1 MTRRRL
7 LVGVAQADLVNEPR
21 RYLLEL
27 LDGLSAIGVDIQVA
41 LFDDGPVRRELEA
54 VAEVRRMPELAHRSP
69 LGLVQSLAGR
79 AGPELADRVHD
90 SRTAAAR
97 RWIRPPDCIHL
108 HGPLAVPL
116 LRYVRSEQVPVTT
129 YVHPYDFRI
138 GGLPPADVQRVV
150 SRTERFLVA
159 DDSVVEDLRAAGVDP
174 ARISPAP
181 RPLRFPAPTPSAT
194 TSRAAR
200 AELGLTEDHVVV
212 AVPPVADWADA
223 PDLTLALA
231 WELERRAGPGAATIL
246 WYGMDGPDRR
256 PVAYDLDRMG
266 LRGVRL
272 AGDLP
277 GGLDLLDLADVVV
290 LPTRTTGDLPEDL
303 AERAAAHRT
312 PLLCWDGHP
321 LAADVRRWAGFV
333 APRGDVEAMAERLH
347 RLVTD
352 PAALRGVR
360 ESCWRATLA
369 DVERIA
375 PLEVP
380 AP

>member
-1 MTRRRL
+1 MTRRL

-54 VAEVRRMPELAHRSP
+54 VADVRRMPELAHRSP
-69 LGLVQSLAGR
+69 LGVVQSLAGR

-90 SRTAAAR
+90 GRTAAAR
-97 RWIRPPDCIHL
+97 RWIRPPDCLHL

-116 LRYVRSEQVPVTT
+116 LRYVRRDDVPVTT

-138 GGLPPADVQRVV
+138 GGLPPAEVRRVV
-150 SRTERFLVA
+150 ARTDRFLVA
-159 DDSVVEDLRAAGVDP
+159 DDSVVGDLRAAGVDP
-174 ARISPAP
+174 ERISPAP
-181 RPLRFPAPTPSAT
+181 MPLRFPAPTPSAT
-194 TSRAAR
+194 TRRTAR
-200 AELGLTEDHVVV
+200 AELGLSADAVVV
-212 AVPPVADWADA
+212 AVPPVADWSQG
-223 PDLTLALA
+223 PDLTLAVA
-231 WELERRAGPGAATIL
+231 WELERRAGPEAATVL
-246 WYGMDGPDRR
+246 WYGMADGPDRR
-256 PVAYDLDRMG
+256 PVEYDIDRMG
-266 LRGVRL
+266 LRGVHL
-272 AGDLP
+272 AGELP

-290 LPTRTTGDLPEDL
+290 LPTRTTVDLPDDL

-321 LAADVRRWAGFV
+321 LAADVRRWSGFV
-333 APRGDVEAMAERLH
+333 APRGDVDAMADRVH

-352 PAALRGVR
+352 PAAMQGVR